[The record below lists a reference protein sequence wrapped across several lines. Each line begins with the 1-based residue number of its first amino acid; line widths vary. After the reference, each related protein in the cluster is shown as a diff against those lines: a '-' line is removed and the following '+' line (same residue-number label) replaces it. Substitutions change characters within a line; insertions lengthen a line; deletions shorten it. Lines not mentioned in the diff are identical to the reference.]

1 MIYKKGVIKLKERI
15 EIEVPRIEDFE
26 AVNKLAKQV
35 HELHVKWR
43 PDLYLSV
50 DKVINIEYFNE
61 KIKTK
66 EIYVA
71 KQNNEILGYIMFEI
85 KEKDIPIMRYRKAL
99 SIEAICVDEK
109 NRRKGIG
116 TFLLEKVKQIANE
129 KGCTDLYLTVNEENK
144 SAIKAYEKFGF
155 KLKSIS

>member
-1 MIYKKGVIKLKERI
+1 M

-66 EIYVA
+66 EIYVE
-71 KQNNEILGYIMFEI
+71 KQNNEILGYIMF
-85 KEKDIPIMRYRKAL
+85 
-99 SIEAICVDEK
+99 
-109 NRRKGIG
+109 
-116 TFLLEKVKQIANE
+116 
-129 KGCTDLYLTVNEENK
+129 
-144 SAIKAYEKFGF
+144 
-155 KLKSIS
+155 